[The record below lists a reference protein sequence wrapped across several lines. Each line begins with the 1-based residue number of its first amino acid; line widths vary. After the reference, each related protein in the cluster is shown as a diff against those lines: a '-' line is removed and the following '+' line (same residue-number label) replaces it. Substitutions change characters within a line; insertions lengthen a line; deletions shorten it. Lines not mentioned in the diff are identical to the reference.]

1 MTSRCYDNF
10 TRSDVVLATHSV
22 YKCEDVVVLCG
33 ESAPECHLSI
43 V

>member
-1 MTSRCYDNF
+1 MVMIISHEVMLF
-10 TRSDVVLATHSV
+10 LLTHSV